1 MVNYTVDQTTKTV
14 RCIINISKGNVKGTY
29 VGKAVCSI
37 HDPFN
42 VDKGQKIAFKRA
54 LLKLKRAEVRYHT
67 SQAKWAKEWANVYS
81 KSLKAIDHNNRRIQ
95 ELIEEIDDLS
105 V

>member
-1 MVNYTVDQTTKTV
+1 MVNYTVDQATKTV
-14 RCIINISKGNVKGTY
+14 RCIINISTGNVKGTY

-37 HDPFN
+37 HDNF
-42 VDKGQKIAFKRA
+42 DKDRGEKIAFKRA

-67 SQAKWAKEWANVYS
+67 SQAKWAKEWADVYS
-81 KSLKAIDHNNRRIQ
+81 KSLKAIDHNTRRIQ